1 MLEPGERGD
10 APPAPTPIWR
20 LLGDRNFGPYFA
32 GNFLSNCGT
41 WFQNIAQALLV
52 YRLTNSTFLV
62 GVVNFAQFG
71 GVFLLAPWA
80 GRAADRYDRRR
91 LLVVTQLGALG
102 VSLTMAALTQA
113 DVATAPVVILL
124 ALAMGLT
131 LAFAIPALL
140 ALVPL
145 LVEAHDIAP
154 AIALNTVTFNLARA
168 VGPVLAAVVIKTLG
182 IPWAFALN
190 SVSFMALIV
199 ALSVIRPRPQ
209 HQVVGAS
216 PRLRDSVALVRND
229 ARLLA
234 FFIAVTAVSLTV
246 DPITTLTP
254 GFSTEIFHRSD
265 TLTGYLVGAFGLG
278 AVVAVRFIPRG
289 NLRLRTFSVTLA
301 ILATGMV
308 AFGLSR
314 SVPVALVALFVAGLG
329 YLMTVAG
336 TTTAIQL
343 EVDDEHRGRIMAL
356 WSIAFLGLR
365 PVGALLDGFVGH
377 TVGLRQAVLLM
388 AAPAIVV
395 AIGLAIADRRG
406 VSRASP
412 AGAPGERSSR

>member
-10 APPAPTPIWR
+10 APPATTPTWR
-20 LLGDRNFGPYFA
+20 LLGDRNFAPYFV
-32 GNFLSNCGT
+32 GNLFSNCGT

-52 YRLTNSTFLV
+52 YRLTRSTFLV

-71 GVFLLAPWA
+71 GVFILAPWA

-91 LLVVTQLGALG
+91 LLVVTQLGAVA
-102 VSLTMAALTQA
+102 VSLTMAALTKA
-113 DVATAPVVILL
+113 DVATAPIVILL

-168 VGPVLAAVVIKTLG
+168 VGPVLAAIVIKVLG

-190 SVSFMALIV
+190 AASFLALIA
-199 ALSVIRPRPQ
+199 ALVVIRPRAQ
-209 HQVVGAS
+209 RRVVGAL
-216 PRLRDSVALVRND
+216 PRLRDSIAVVRSD
-229 ARLLA
+229 PRLTA
-234 FFIAVTAVSLTV
+234 FFIAVAAVSLTV

-278 AVVAVRFIPRG
+278 AVLAVRFIPRG
-289 NLRLRTFSVTLA
+289 DLRLRTFAVTLA
-301 ILATGMV
+301 VLTAGMV
-308 AFGLSR
+308 AFGLAGSL
-314 SVPVALVALFVAGLG
+314 PVALVALFIAGLG
-329 YLMTVAG
+329 YLTTVAG

-343 EVDDEHRGRIMAL
+343 EVHDEHRGRIMAL

-365 PVGALLDGFVGH
+365 PVGALIDGFVGH
-377 TVGLRQAVLLM
+377 EVGLRPAVLLM
-388 AAPAIVV
+388 AAPAAAV
-395 AIGLAIADRRG
+395 AIGLAIVGRR
-406 VSRASP
+406 R
-412 AGAPGERSSR
+412 R